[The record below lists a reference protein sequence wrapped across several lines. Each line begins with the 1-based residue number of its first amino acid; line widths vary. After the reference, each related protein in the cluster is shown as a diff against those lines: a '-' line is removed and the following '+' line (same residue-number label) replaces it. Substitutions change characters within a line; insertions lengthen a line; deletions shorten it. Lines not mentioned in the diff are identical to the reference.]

1 MAVLNRRV
9 YGQGMALTLEERV
22 ELLEKKFV
30 ELTGKGDTRK
40 TWQRTFGMS
49 RDDPGFEEMM
59 RLGQEYR
66 RNLAEQDRKC

>member
-1 MAVLNRRV
+1 VEFTV
-9 YGQGMALTLEERV
+9 EGMTLTLEERV

-30 ELTGKGDTRK
+30 ELTGSEPKGK

-49 RDDPGFEEMM
+49 REDPGFEEMM